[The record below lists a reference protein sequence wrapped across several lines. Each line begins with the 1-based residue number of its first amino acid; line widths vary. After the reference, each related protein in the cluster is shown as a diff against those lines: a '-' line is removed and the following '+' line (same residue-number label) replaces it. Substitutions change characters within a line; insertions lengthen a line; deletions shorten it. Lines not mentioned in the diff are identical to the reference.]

1 MIHILDFDVRFT
13 SSGLHYKSTQSFPE
27 GLTAITGPNE
37 SGKSLVLELIRY
49 CLFGTEALRAPLKEY
64 STLRASLVFE
74 VKGRIYKVVRDKT
87 GATLTTMQRMQEE
100 ETVLTTGTSTVNSS
114 VVGLLGFPLAVFDT
128 VLASLQDESQKLTEM
143 TPTAR
148 KQMVDSLTGLVGI
161 QDIVS
166 ECRSRSN
173 ASKNM
178 AAGLKEAYVTPIE
191 PYEPLGYRPSS
202 DERKDLSVVRGLE
215 TKLAEAHRVMA
226 SPPDKPGDEPDV
238 GMSSDDLSGQMY
250 QQDIIIEELNELRI
264 ELASNP
270 EPFHTMDELE
280 VEADRIYISGLAR
293 KWPTPPL
300 TLTEIDDMYIQ
311 WGRYHQMN
319 RWHTLNKELTRLR
332 DGLIQCPECSHQFSA
347 ESDQILMYEES
358 LDELSHVDL
367 SEDFGGLKDQS
378 MLDQWKT
385 QWEARPEHPKL
396 DQPIIEP
403 TLTQLELEH
412 QLRLHRFDRGFVER
426 KIERC
431 ESELDPAM
439 KDRFARAVAQE
450 KDHALWKAEKDRYQK
465 WGIQSQQAQIDASI
479 LEKELL
485 SYKNLAE
492 IEADLETAIEYET
505 LRATY
510 RDLKERADILL
521 ERIES
526 ESQAQ
531 SDWKVASELVS
542 QFSLEVKSYLLPS
555 LSRVASSLIS
565 IITGGAR
572 NHVKVT
578 DDFEILVDTQP
589 VSTLSGSAKVAVNLA
604 LRVGLGQVLTSSTFP
619 VFLADEV
626 DASFDSERTESAIEC
641 IRNLTNTMRQVI
653 IVSHKTVQDADHY
666 IRMGDR

>member
-74 VKGRIYKVVRDKT
+74 VKDQMYKVVRDKK
-87 GATLTTMQRMQEE
+87 GATLTTMQGMQEE
-100 ETVLTTGTSTVNSS
+100 ETVLTTGTSPVNSS
-114 VVGLLGFPLAVFDT
+114 VIGLLGFPLAVFDT

-191 PYEPLGYRPSS
+191 PYEPLGYRSSS
-202 DERKDLSVVRGLE
+202 DERKDLSVARDLE
-215 TKLAEAHRVMA
+215 TKLAEAHRVIA
-226 SPPDKPGDEPDV
+226 SPPDEAGDEPDV
-238 GMSSDDLSGQMY
+238 GVSSDDIREGLKEQEHLNTEVINLRRRLADHPVPAYSK
-250 QQDIIIEELNELRI
+250 EALNEEAKLLR
-264 ELASNP
+264 LAYLDATYP
-270 EPFHTMDELE
+270 
-280 VEADRIYISGLAR
+280 V
-293 KWPTPPL
+293 PPL
-300 TLTEIDDMYIQ
+300 KRVEIDDMYIQ
-311 WGRYHQMN
+311 WGRYHQVDQ
-319 RWHTLNKELTRLR
+319 WHALNKELNRLR
-332 DGLIQCPECSHQFSA
+332 AGVMQCPECSHQFSP

-358 LDELSHVDL
+358 LDELSHLDL
-367 SEDFGGLKDQS
+367 DEDFEGLKDRTL
-378 MLDQWKT
+378 LDQWKT
-385 QWEARPEHPKL
+385 QWDVREERPELDAPFEAPK
-396 DQPIIEP
+396 
-403 TLTQLELEH
+403 LTQLEYER
-412 QLRLHRFDRGFVER
+412 QLKLHEFDRTPVE
-426 KIERC
+426 KEIKVLEAK
-431 ESELDPAM
+431 LDPSINT
-439 KDRFARAVAQE
+439 RFIKAVAQE

-465 WGIQSQQAQIDASI
+465 WGIQSQQAQIDAAVI
-479 LEKELL
+479 EKELL

-492 IEADLETAIEYET
+492 IEADLEIAIEYET

-510 RDLKERADILL
+510 QDLKGRADTLL
-521 ERIES
+521 ERIEA

-531 SDWKVASELVS
+531 SDWKAASELVS

-565 IITGGAR
+565 VITGGVR

-578 DDFEILVDTQP
+578 DDFEIFVDNQP

-619 VFLADEV
+619 VFLADEI
-626 DASFDSERTESAIEC
+626 DASMDDTRAESTIEC
-641 IRNLTNTMRQVI
+641 IRNLTQTMRQVI
-653 IVSHKTVQDADHY
+653 IVSHKPVQDADHY